1 MRKRFVILLFICLIF
16 SSCIPEAA
24 ISGFS
29 SNTQN
34 HTTKTFENIDI
45 KIDKS
50 SFQTNEYCTLSITG
64 KIQDYYIKNNLSV
77 SIFEVDTGDYA
88 DFQFKDSETHFW
100 IKTHQYLRYFSSD
113 EKSNLN
119 WKIHVLIPNT
129 GKYTLRLDLGAD
141 VVDNP
146 TINPFLVKEFP
157 ISVASP
163 SKNQI

>member
-1 MRKRFVILLFICLIF
+1 MRKRFVILLFVCLIF
-16 SSCIPEAA
+16 SSCIPEAD
-24 ISGFS
+24 ISGLI

-64 KIQDYYIKNNLSV
+64 KIQDYYIKTNLSV
-77 SIFEVDTGDYA
+77 SIFEIDTGNYA
-88 DFQFKDSETHFW
+88 YFQFKDSETQFW